1 MLRFW
6 GVGFGGVGT
15 DNLQIKITYMR
26 QLTAVLFVFVLSAG
40 ANSLRAQSSLKNTAW
55 KFYVD
60 ALHDTLTMHIGVD
73 TSFSTSSMGDL
84 IVRSTYK
91 TVGDTIKIKDVDG
104 QYPCMDGEGVYRYVV
119 DGDNLTFVL
128 VVDPCYNRS
137 GALVDTKFKK
147 TSVK

>member
-1 MLRFW
+1 
-6 GVGFGGVGT
+6 
-15 DNLQIKITYMR
+15 MR
-26 QLTAVLFVFVLSAG
+26 QLPVALFIFLLAAG
-40 ANSLRAQSSLKNTAW
+40 STTVRAQTSLKNTAW

-73 TSFSTSSMGDL
+73 TSFSTSSTGDI

-104 QYPCMDGEGVYRYVV
+104 QYPCMDGEGVYKYVV
-119 DGDNLTFVL
+119 DGDSLTFLL

>member
-1 MLRFW
+1 
-6 GVGFGGVGT
+6 
-15 DNLQIKITYMR
+15 
-26 QLTAVLFVFVLSAG
+26 
-40 ANSLRAQSSLKNTAW
+40 LKNTAW

-73 TSFSTSSMGDL
+73 TSFSSSSSGDI

-119 DGDNLTFVL
+119 DGDTLTFLL
-128 VVDPCYNRS
+128 VADPCYNRS
-137 GALVDTKFKK
+137 GALVDNKFKRAAGK
-147 TSVK
+147 